1 MKVNKKKS
9 LLSGS
14 ILIIL
19 IIISPYFL
27 FLNESIDPNI
37 KQIDTIF
44 GVIKGGYY
52 GSISV
57 LFYWIMAKFVPIFLL
72 SILFLTNKNWWAP
85 AILVPISVYLF
96 QLISVVNDSAEY
108 FDEIEFIYTLPIL
121 VPVVIALFF
130 IRHKISIY
138 IQATDLKKEMDDKMD
153 TIKKKI
159 V

>member
-1 MKVNKKKS
+1 MKINKKKH

-37 KQIDTIF
+37 EQIDTIF

-52 GSISV
+52 GSIQV
-57 LFYWIMAKFVPIFLL
+57 LFYWVMAKFVPLFLL

-85 AILVPISVYLF
+85 TLLVPISVYLF
-96 QLISVVNDSAEY
+96 QLISVLNDSAEY

-121 VPVVIALFF
+121 APVVIGLFF

-138 IQATDLKKEMDDKMD
+138 IKATDLKKEMDDKMD
-153 TIKKKI
+153 ARKKKI

>member
-1 MKVNKKKS
+1 MKINKKKS

-14 ILIIL
+14 ILIIV
-19 IIISPYFL
+19 IIVSPYFL
-27 FLNESIDPNI
+27 FLNESIDPELKEIN
-37 KQIDTIF
+37 TIF
-44 GVIKGGYY
+44 GVITGGYY
-52 GSISV
+52 ETIQV
-57 LFYWIMAKFVPIFLL
+57 YVYWITAKFVPLFLL

-96 QLISVVNDSAEY
+96 QLVSVLNDSVEY

-121 VPVVIALFF
+121 VPVAVGLFF

-138 IQATDLKKEMDDKMD
+138 IKATDLKKEMDIKMD
-153 TIKKKI
+153 AQKKKI

>member
-1 MKVNKKKS
+1 MKINKKKH

-19 IIISPYFL
+19 IIVSPYFL
-27 FLNESIDPNI
+27 FLNELIDPNI
-37 KQIDTIF
+37 KQIETIF
-44 GVIKGGYY
+44 GVIKSGYY
-52 GSISV
+52 SSIQV
-57 LFYWIMAKFVPIFLL
+57 YIYWVMAKFVPLLLL

-96 QLISVVNDSAEY
+96 QLVSIVNDSAEY

-121 VPVVIALFF
+121 VPVVVVLIF

-153 TIKKKI
+153 TVKKKI